1 MGFLFSPSLIFSVLL
16 ASLYGAVFHFIWG
29 KNWRDLGVYWV
40 VAVLGFGLGK
50 YVIDGEKAYRFCPK
64 FPKLEFVTPE
74 DQLQQTQTSFYSLNM
89 ERDQVQLVRGDD
101 ATLTRMDIAAA
112 QDHGTLDSCISTWD
126 YQNSRLQVGGSYQ
139 GPKIVNF
146 ANILKYE
153 SFPLARI
160 IETVL
165 DIVKSA
171 MGTPVEIEFAVDLN
185 KDPDGKAS
193 FYILQIKPLMGDLED
208 FHLNLAD
215 ANRDQLFLY
224 SEHAMGN
231 GKVDE
236 LEDIVYVDPDTFD
249 RSRTHSMAMELEQLN
264 SGLKSKGRRYI
275 LVGPGRWGSRDPWL
289 GIPVNWSHISNA
301 KIIVEV
307 ELEDFK
313 VDPSLG
319 SHFFHN
325 VTSMNIGY
333 FDIPYQSKTD
343 FIDWHWIKLQEL
355 KSRTEHLVHARS
367 RRPMVVKM
375 DGRKSIS
382 VIYRG

>member
-1 MGFLFSPSLIFSVLL
+1 MRFVRPEGVAHPGQAFRVVYEVSWDG
-16 ASLYGAVFHFIWG
+16 AADAYAVF
-29 KNWRDLGVYWV
+29 
-40 VAVLGFGLGK
+40 
-50 YVIDGEKAYRFCPK
+50 P
-64 FPKLEFVTPE
+64 PEFE
-74 DQLQQTQTSFYSLNM
+74 
-89 ERDQVQLVRGDD
+89 
-101 ATLTRMDIAAA
+101 
-112 QDHGTLDSCISTWD
+112 
-126 YQNSRLQVGGSYQ
+126 
-139 GPKIVNF
+139 
-146 ANILKYE
+146 
-153 SFPLARI
+153 
-160 IETVL
+160 
-165 DIVKSA
+165 
-171 MGTPVEIEFAVDLN
+171 AVDWGVIRN
-185 KDPDGKAS
+185 IESRSEVRDGTNV
-193 FYILQIKPLMGDLED
+193 IVHTVDVI
-208 FHLNLAD
+208 AD
-215 ANRDQLFLY
+215 APG
-224 SEHAMGN
+224 EHRVPEAR
-231 GKVDE
+231 
-236 LEDIVYVDPDTFD
+236 IVYVDPDTFD